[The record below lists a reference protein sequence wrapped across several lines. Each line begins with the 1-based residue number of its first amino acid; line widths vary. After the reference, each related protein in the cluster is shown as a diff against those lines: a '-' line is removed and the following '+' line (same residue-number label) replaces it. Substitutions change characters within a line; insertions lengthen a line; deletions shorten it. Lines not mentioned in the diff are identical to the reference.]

1 MVFYEDPKNGFSV
14 MPVICDSAVLNE
26 TTFISLHCRCCTGAF
41 PDGCAV

>member
-26 TTFISLHCRCCTGAF
+26 TTSSISLHCKVLYGGL
-41 PDGCAV
+41 P